1 MQQQQQQKQV
11 NDRQMFH
18 LASIVAY
25 TVAALI
31 VLDNVLSVVIF
42 RTLGSAAFAT
52 MVSVAAILLQVLML
66 GVVAALPCPPWARA
80 CGYCARFIQIVGFIL
95 SLNGVSNSLLVPLHG
110 SGLGIGAIWLI
121 AVSWRIKGAT
131 RVIGIPLAL
140 LDIVFSLHIVWWNRS
155 LLSLVSTLFYL
166 VWLLLIARVLHTYG
180 KPEPA
185 GPKQDSPW
193 PDWHFAE

>member
-1 MQQQQQQKQV
+1 MSTEAMQQQQQKKQV

-18 LASIVAY
+18 LVSIVAY

-95 SLNGVSNSLLVPLHG
+95 SLNGVRNSLLGPLHA
-110 SGLGIGAIWLI
+110 SGLGIAVSCLI
-121 AVSWRIKGAT
+121 TCSWRIKGAPS
-131 RVIGIPLAL
+131 VSGI
-140 LDIVFSLHIVWWNRS
+140 
-155 LLSLVSTLFYL
+155 
-166 VWLLLIARVLHTYG
+166 
-180 KPEPA
+180 
-185 GPKQDSPW
+185 Q
-193 PDWHFAE
+193 